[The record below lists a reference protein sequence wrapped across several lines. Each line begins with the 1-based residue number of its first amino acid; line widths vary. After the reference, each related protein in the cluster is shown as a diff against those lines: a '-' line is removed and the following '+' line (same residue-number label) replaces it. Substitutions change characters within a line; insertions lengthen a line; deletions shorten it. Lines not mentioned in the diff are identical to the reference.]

1 MNMPEFKDLT
11 LDEWKQIAIRMLA
24 AKIYYEQSARKEFT
38 GINIRQ
44 GSDWECTRDKPKY
57 INAAQQALQIRIPNL
72 VEIPENTAPD
82 MFDFVISAV
91 QVSPG
96 SKEQPERACKAI
108 ETLRKISR
116 QLE

>member
-1 MNMPEFKDLT
+1 MNFKDLT
-11 LDEWKQIAIRMLA
+11 TQEWQEIATRMLA
-24 AKIYYEQSARKEFT
+24 AKIYYEDLGSRDHT
-38 GINIRQ
+38 GVQIH
-44 GSDWECTRDKPKY
+44 DKCAWEASPNKYKY
-57 INAAQQALQIRIPNL
+57 ISAAQQALQIKVPKL
-72 VEIPENTAPD
+72 VEIPENVAPD

-96 SKEQPERACKAI
+96 SKEQPELAHKAI